1 MKWFSLTFI
10 ILLSFKLVLPVYANS
25 YVTTAEKSAVLNLAG
40 KERMLTQKISKD
52 ILHIRSEIDD
62 LKKNIDEFEQTLNGL
77 IKGDPERKLVKTE
90 DPAILKQLNKVSELW
105 QPFRENVEAILAGD
119 ISSERVDKITQQNM
133 PLMENMNSVV
143 DLYEK
148 AFFDSLEPG
157 MATTLNLA
165 GKQRM
170 LSQKMAKEAQL
181 VLRNVKPEENRAN
194 LTATMSLFD
203 KTMKGLLAGDNEL
216 GLPGTQEDT
225 PIYKQLMAVDKIWHA
240 YKPILEKIAS
250 NYHYTDDEREARIA
264 EARRINLI
272 LLMNMHRTVN
282 LYEQAAG
289 LRSPSLRPQNSPN
302 K

>member
-1 MKWFSLTFI
+1 MKWVSL
-10 ILLSFKLVLPVYANS
+10 ILMMLLALNVIFPVYGNPLLT
-25 YVTTAEKSAVLNLAG
+25 VDEKAAVLNLAG

-62 LKKNIDEFEQTLNGL
+62 LKKNVDEFEQILNGL
-77 IKGDPERKLVKTE
+77 IKGDPEHNLAKTE

-105 QPFRENVEAILAGD
+105 QPFRENVEAVLAGD
-119 ISSERVDKITQQNM
+119 ISLERVDQITQQNM
-133 PLMENMNSVV
+133 PLMENMDSVV
-143 DLYEK
+143 NQYEK

-157 MATTLNLA
+157 MATTINLA

-194 LTATMSLFD
+194 LTETMSLFD
-203 KTMKGLLAGDNEL
+203 KTMKGLIAGDSEL

-240 YKPILEKIAS
+240 YKPILEKIVS
-250 NYHYTDDEREARIA
+250 NNSYSDEEREASIA

-272 LLMNMHRTVN
+272 LLMNIHRTVKM
-282 LYEQAAG
+282 YEQAAG
-289 LRSPSLRPQNSPN
+289 LRSSSLRLWQR
-302 K
+302 KQ

>member
-1 MKWFSLTFI
+1 MKWFSLTFLM
-10 ILLSFKLVLPVYANS
+10 LLALNLVLPVYANS
-25 YVTTAEKSAVLNLAG
+25 YATTEEKAAVLNLAG

-62 LKKNIDEFEQTLNGL
+62 LKRNIDEFNQILTGL
-77 IKGDPERKLVKTE
+77 LKGDPKHHLVKTA
-90 DPAILKQLNKVSELW
+90 DLAILKQLNKVSELW
-105 QPFRENVEAILAGD
+105 QPFRENVEAVLAGD

-148 AFFDSLEPG
+148 AFFNSLEPG

-181 VLRNVKPEENRAN
+181 VLRDVKPEENRAN
-194 LTATMSLFD
+194 LKESMSLFD
-203 KTMKGLLAGDNEL
+203 KTMKGLLEGDSEL

-225 PIYKQLMAVDKIWHA
+225 PIYKQLMANDKIWHA
-240 YKPILEKIAS
+240 YKPVLEKIVS
-250 NYHYTDDEREARIA
+250 NNNSTDEQREASIA

-272 LLMNMHRTVN
+272 LLMNLHRTVN
-282 LYEQAAG
+282 MYEQVAG
-289 LRSPSLRPQNSPN
+289 LRSSSLRPWQS
-302 K
+302 KQ

>member
-1 MKWFSLTFI
+1 MKGFYLTI
-10 ILLSFKLVLPVYANS
+10 ITLLSLNLVIPVHANS
-25 YVTTAEKSAVLNLAG
+25 LITTVEKSAVLNSAG

-77 IKGDPERKLVKTE
+77 LQGDPKRKLAKTE
-90 DPAILKQLNKVSELW
+90 DPVILKHLNEVSKLW

-119 ISSERVDKITQQNM
+119 ISSQRVDQITQQNM
-133 PLMENMNSVV
+133 PLLEKMDLVV
-143 DLYEK
+143 GLYEK

-194 LTATMSLFD
+194 LKASIFLFD
-203 KTMKGLLAGDNEL
+203 KTMKGLIAGDSEL

-225 PIYKQLMAVDKIWHA
+225 PIYKQLIATDKIWHA
-240 YKPILEKIAS
+240 YKPILEKIVS
-250 NYHYTDDEREARIA
+250 NNTYTDEEREASIV
-264 EARRINLI
+264 EARRVNLI
-272 LLMNMHRTVN
+272 LLMNMHRAVN
-282 LYEQAAG
+282 MYEQAAG
-289 LRSPSLRPQNSPN
+289 LRSSSLRPWSSRN
-302 K
+302 

>member
-1 MKWFSLTFI
+1 MKGFYLTFI
-10 ILLSFKLVLPVYANS
+10 TLFSLNLVLPVHANS
-25 YVTTAEKSAVLNLAG
+25 LITTTEKSAVLNLAG

-77 IKGDPERKLVKTE
+77 LQGNPERKLAKIE
-90 DPAILKQLNKVSELW
+90 DPNIVKHLNEVSKLW

-119 ISSERVDKITQQNM
+119 ISSQRVDQITQQNM
-133 PLMENMNSVV
+133 PLLEKMDLVV
-143 DLYEK
+143 GLYEK

-181 VLRNVKPEENRAN
+181 VLRNVNPEENRAN
-194 LTATMSLFD
+194 LKASMSLFD
-203 KTMKGLLAGDNEL
+203 KTMKGLIVGDSEL

-240 YKPILEKIAS
+240 YQPILEKIVS
-250 NYHYTDDEREARIA
+250 NNNYSDEEREARIA

-272 LLMNMHRTVN
+272 LLMNIHRAVN
-282 LYEQAAG
+282 MYEQVAG
-289 LRSPSLRPQNSPN
+289 LRSSSLRSWNFLN
-302 K
+302 R

>member
-1 MKWFSLTFI
+1 M
-10 ILLSFKLVLPVYANS
+10 LLALNLVLPVYANS
-25 YVTTAEKSAVLNLAG
+25 YATTEEKSAVLNLAG

-62 LKKNIDEFEQTLNGL
+62 LKKNIDEFDQILNGL
-77 IKGDPERKLVKTE
+77 LKGDPEHKLIKTA

-105 QPFRENVEAILAGD
+105 QPFRENVEAVLAGD

-143 DLYEK
+143 DMYEK

-181 VLRNVKPEENRAN
+181 VLRNVNPEENRAN
-194 LTATMSLFD
+194 LKESMSLFD
-203 KTMKGLLAGDNEL
+203 KTMKGLLEGDSEL

-225 PIYKQLMAVDKIWHA
+225 PIYKQLMADDKIWHA
-240 YKPILEKIAS
+240 YKPILEKIVS
-250 NYHYTDDEREARIA
+250 NNKYTDEQREASIA
-264 EARRINLI
+264 EARRVNLI
-272 LLMNMHRTVN
+272 LLMNLHRTVN
-282 LYEQAAG
+282 MYEQAAG
-289 LRSPSLRPQNSPN
+289 LRSSSLRPWQS
-302 K
+302 KQ